1 MLSLTSRKLSRAA
14 AATALAAVIF
24 GVVSTL
30 TASAEP
36 FCAPGCWPYWD
47 RTLDRWLCHCVEKT
61 GAALG
66 ASGVTKPGSAT
77 FREQVL
83 HRCAKDCADQKEAPH
98 IYLAGPRF

>member
-36 FCAPGCWPYWD
+36 FCAPD

-98 IYLAGPRF
+98 IYPAGPRF